1 MAMSTAAD
9 LTQTST
15 CASLARGRDPE
26 KNRRRATSDTL
37 ITDQQKWSHPRKP
50 TARDLGLGLGLAHT
64 GDEAMGTGLGPGF
77 ARTGLGLGFT
87 RSGDETRGL
96 GLGPGLAR
104 TGDEVMV
111 IGLGL
116 GFARNWG

>member
-15 CASLARGRDPE
+15 CVSLARGRDPR
-26 KNRRRATSDTL
+26 KNRRSCEQRHL

-50 TARDLGLGLGLAHT
+50 TARDLGLGLGLART
-64 GDEAMGTGLGPGF
+64 GDEAMGNGLGPGF
-77 ARTGLGLGFT
+77 
-87 RSGDETRGL
+87 S
-96 GLGPGLAR
+96 R
-104 TGDEVMV
+104 TGDEAMG

-116 GFARNWG
+116 GFASNRG